1 MVNDKI
7 EFAAGALS
15 GVLIVSAMVSIIPTM
30 ASGIS
35 MVAVTILLL
44 VSCII
49 VACCNE

>member
-1 MVNDKI
+1 
-7 EFAAGALS
+7 
-15 GVLIVSAMVSIIPTM
+15 M

-49 VACCNE
+49 VACCNEWFTYVIRPTYTFFKGVIHHNNLKIM